1 MGTLPPSCLAP
12 PAPRVQDARPSQDPR
27 RSYDAC
33 DREIGEETPSS
44 RAEIPS
50 PSAHE
55 QRGDQDEKT
64 PWYINFIRAFLETE
78 LGPDSRISK
87 RSTKHEK
94 HHDVKSHEESEN
106 ALHQFLRESLL
117 TRSDQEIEEELNERM
132 KRQDDGDWVQA
143 MGIVHHLMFPIGQ
156 IFFAF
161 PGGFV
166 AAKGSAVKILGTM
179 MFISC
184 LVHLFVPLPMT
195 FRGSPHTAD
204 VSVAVMMFLE
214 GCCQGVTIP
223 AAYGVLHRWAPKSE
237 RSTMVSLTLA
247 TYYLGRLA
255 GQFSCAALK
264 QAHGYMPAFYIYG
277 PLGIV
282 WSLVWVLSVKP
293 NPSLDDNINTSE
305 RDTINSGKN
314 TAQDGSEIPMK
325 EVLTDRNTVSYLAT
339 GLCFAWGM
347 SVLLNH
353 APQYFAEKVALD
365 VGKSPWLLW
374 TLPLVMSAGMVA
386 AGPGTDIAIYKG
398 ASTTTTRKAV
408 TGFAGA
414 CVFSFVMAMAF
425 TKNQAYA
432 YGGTVASM
440 VMIGMAMG
448 GGYGVTPLD
457 ASDRYS
463 SIVVGIGVS
472 INTALFLVSPLAV
485 MGLSGPGGVSTDMA
499 AKRQVEAV
507 SGWRTVH
514 IVTAVVM
521 GVAPLIYGAVTGEG
535 EIFKGWEFKKPK
547 LPKFLR
553 RR

>member
-1 MGTLPPSCLAP
+1 
-12 PAPRVQDARPSQDPR
+12 
-27 RSYDAC
+27 
-33 DREIGEETPSS
+33 
-44 RAEIPS
+44 
-50 PSAHE
+50 
-55 QRGDQDEKT
+55 
-64 PWYINFIRAFLETE
+64 
-78 LGPDSRISK
+78 
-87 RSTKHEK
+87 
-94 HHDVKSHEESEN
+94 
-106 ALHQFLRESLL
+106 
-117 TRSDQEIEEELNERM
+117 
-132 KRQDDGDWVQA
+132 
-143 MGIVHHLMFPIGQ
+143 
-156 IFFAF
+156 
-161 PGGFV
+161 
-166 AAKGSAVKILGTM
+166 
-179 MFISC
+179 
-184 LVHLFVPLPMT
+184 
-195 FRGSPHTAD
+195 
-204 VSVAVMMFLE
+204 
-214 GCCQGVTIP
+214 
-223 AAYGVLHRWAPKSE
+223 
-237 RSTMVSLTLA
+237 
-247 TYYLGRLA
+247 
-255 GQFSCAALK
+255 
-264 QAHGYMPAFYIYG
+264 MPAFYIYG
-277 PLGIV
+277 PLGII
-282 WSLVWVLSVKP
+282 WSLVWLLSVKP

-305 RDTINSGKN
+305 RDDINSGKN
-314 TAQDGSEIPMK
+314 TAQDGSDIPMK

-374 TLPLVMSAGMVA
+374 TLPLVMSGGMLA

-408 TGFAGA
+408 TGFVGA

-425 TKNQAYA
+425 TKSQAYA

-472 INTALFLVSPLAV
+472 INTALFLVSPVAV
-485 MGLSGPGGVSTDMA
+485 MGLSGPGGS

-521 GVAPLIYGAVTGEG
+521 GVAPMIYGAVTGEG

-547 LPKFLR
+547 LPKWLKR
-553 RR
+553 R